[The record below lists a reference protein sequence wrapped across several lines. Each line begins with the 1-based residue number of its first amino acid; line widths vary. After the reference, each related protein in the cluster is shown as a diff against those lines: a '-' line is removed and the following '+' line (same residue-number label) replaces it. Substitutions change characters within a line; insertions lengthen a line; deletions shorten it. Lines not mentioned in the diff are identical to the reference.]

1 MSNAAPEKKQVMV
14 SILGQTFPLVTTG
27 DPSSTEALAQEVDDL
42 MNSIAMRS
50 RNLDSARVAI
60 LASLHLADRLRQ
72 TEDEL
77 RTLNGRISD
86 QQARTQRLSEMLAEI
101 A

>member
-1 MSNAAPEKKQVMV
+1 MAAPTSDKKQVMV

-27 DPSSTEALAQEVDDL
+27 DPSDTENLAQEVDEL

-60 LASLHLADRLRQ
+60 LASLHLADKLRQ
-72 TEDEL
+72 TESEL
-77 RTLNGRISD
+77 KTLSGQVESRTR
-86 QQARTQRLSEMLAEI
+86 QLSELLADI
-101 A
+101 S

>member
-1 MSNAAPEKKQVMV
+1 MSDKPAEKKQVMV
-14 SILGQTFPLVTTG
+14 SILGQSFPLVTTG
-27 DPSSTEALAQEVDDL
+27 DPADTERLAQEVDEL
-42 MNSIAMRS
+42 MNSIATRS

-72 TEDEL
+72 TEGEL
-77 RTLNGRISD
+77 KNLSGTVE
-86 QQARTQRLSEMLAEI
+86 ARTRRLNDLLAQI

>member
-1 MSNAAPEKKQVMV
+1 MAETKGEKKQVMV

-27 DPSSTEALAQEVDDL
+27 DPHDTESLAQEVDDL

-72 TEDEL
+72 TESEL
-77 RTLNGRISD
+77 KSLSGHVEARARHLSD
-86 QQARTQRLSEMLAEI
+86 LLAEI
-101 A
+101 V

>member
-1 MSNAAPEKKQVMV
+1 MPEVVEKKQVMV

-27 DPSSTEALAQEVDDL
+27 DPTDTENLAHEVDDL
-42 MNSIAMRS
+42 MNSIATRS

-72 TEDEL
+72 TEGEL
-77 RTLNGRISD
+77 RSLSG
-86 QQARTQRLSEMLAEI
+86 QVEARTRKLSDLLSEI

>member
-1 MSNAAPEKKQVMV
+1 MPEVVEKKQVMV

-27 DPSSTEALAQEVDDL
+27 DPTDTENLAHEVDDL
-42 MNSIAMRS
+42 MNSIATRS

-72 TEDEL
+72 AEGEL
-77 RTLNGRISD
+77 RSLSG
-86 QQARTQRLSEMLAEI
+86 QVEARTRKLSDLLSEI

>member
-1 MSNAAPEKKQVMV
+1 MAETKGEKKQAMV

-27 DPSSTEALAQEVDDL
+27 DPQDTESLAQEVDDL

-72 TEDEL
+72 TESEL
-77 RTLNGRISD
+77 KSLSGNVE
-86 QQARTQRLSEMLAEI
+86 ARARRLSDLLAEI

>member
-1 MSNAAPEKKQVMV
+1 MSEKAGDKKQVIV
-14 SILGQTFPLVTTG
+14 SILGQSFPLVTTG
-27 DPSSTEALAQEVDDL
+27 DPADTEQLAQEVDEL

-60 LASLHLADRLRQ
+60 LASLHLADKLRR
-72 TEDEL
+72 TEGEL
-77 RTLNGRISD
+77 KSLSGD
-86 QQARTQRLSEMLAEI
+86 MEARARRLSDMLAEI

>member
-1 MSNAAPEKKQVMV
+1 MAETKGEKKQVMV

-27 DPSSTEALAQEVDDL
+27 DPQDTESLAQEVDDL

-72 TEDEL
+72 TESEL
-77 RTLNGRISD
+77 KSLSGNVE
-86 QQARTQRLSEMLAEI
+86 ARARRLSDLLAEI

>member
-1 MSNAAPEKKQVMV
+1 MSEKAGEKKQVMV

-27 DPSSTEALAQEVDDL
+27 DPAATEALAQEVDDL

-77 RTLNGRISD
+77 SSLSGHVETRTR
-86 QQARTQRLSEMLAEI
+86 RLAELLSQI
-101 A
+101 AS

>member
-1 MSNAAPEKKQVMV
+1 MPEQVGEKKQVMV

-27 DPSSTEALAQEVDDL
+27 DPSDTEHLAQEVDDL

-60 LASLHLADRLRQ
+60 LASLHLADGLRQ
-72 TEDEL
+72 TETEL
-77 RTLNGRISD
+77 KSLSGHVETRTRQLSD
-86 QQARTQRLSEMLAEI
+86 LLAEI

>member
-1 MSNAAPEKKQVMV
+1 MAQTTVEKTQVMV
-14 SILGQTFPLVTTG
+14 SILGQTFPLVTKG
-27 DPSSTEALAQEVDDL
+27 DPADTENLAQEVDDL

-60 LASLHLADRLRQ
+60 LASLHLADKLRQ
-72 TEDEL
+72 TEAEL
-77 RTLNGRISD
+77 KALSGQVETRARHLSD
-86 QQARTQRLSEMLAEI
+86 MLAEI